1 MPPKTT
7 IAKKQKR
14 SSVTDKMLW
23 PTEKILPG
31 VALHPFITFE
41 AVIVPGILCHPL
53 LRSDATQDNDRKE
66 AEEAQRD
73 GHDVIAS

>member
-7 IAKKQKR
+7 MAKKQKR
-14 SSVTDKMLW
+14 SSVTDKMLS

-31 VALHPFITFE
+31 VARKPRITFQ
-41 AVIVPGILCHPL
+41 AIIVPGILCHPL

-66 AEEAQRD
+66 AEAAERD

>member
-14 SSVTDKMLW
+14 SSVMDKMLS

-31 VALHPFITFE
+31 VARKPFITFE
-41 AVIVPGILCHPL
+41 AYIVPALCHPL

-66 AEEAQRD
+66 AEEAERD